1 MRSGEHEYREQEQE
15 QEQEREWG
23 AGSRSVRSSAMR
35 ARNRGY
41 YYVSSCALSGRASST
56 TDASWTTD
64 KLLAVTRTALSC
76 WVERSKP
83 RKSSWLDD
91 ITETK

>member
-1 MRSGEHEYREQEQE
+1 MRSGEHEYREQE

-56 TDASWTTD
+56 ACPLFGP
-64 KLLAVTRTALSC
+64 LLRVWPFWA
-76 WVERSKP
+76 
-83 RKSSWLDD
+83 
-91 ITETK
+91 